1 MTAGSMEGLV
11 LAAVRRAWEEG
22 YQPADVLRVA
32 ARRLDRSDVALLR
45 RVLAAELAT
54 YPPGTVDR
62 RWLRQ
67 VGHEEIRPRDRLPE
81 VSWARGASRAA
92 VLLPL
97 LGSLPRL
104 ERLGPLPGAAVEAA
118 PDGPEVD
125 PRILE
130 RVRALLAKAES
141 TTYPEEAETFT
152 AGAQALMAR
161 HRIAAAMVEARGERR
176 RDAPSAVRVGIDAPY
191 ESAKAT
197 LLTAVAVANR
207 CRTVWTRSLGFCT
220 AVGFAGDLDVVQ
232 TLFMSLL
239 VQATRAMT
247 REGPRV
253 DAHGRTRTRA
263 FRHAFLL
270 AYAHRIGERLAEESS
285 RQEHEA
291 AAEPGGQQLLPVLAA
306 RGAEVD
312 RTLAAPFPRMRH
324 GRSSVVSDAE
334 GWASGRA
341 AADLA
346 DVAPHSGLDA
356 RRS

>member
-1 MTAGSMEGLV
+1 MSAGTTEGLV
-11 LAAVRRAWEEG
+11 LAAVRRAWEDG
-22 YQPADVLRVA
+22 YQPADLLRVA
-32 ARRLDRSDVALLR
+32 ARRLDRPDVALLR

-67 VGHEEIRPRDRLPE
+67 VGDQAIRHPERLPE
-81 VSWARGASRAA
+81 LSWAPVASRAG

-104 ERLGPLPGAAVEAA
+104 ERLGPLPGAAVEDA

-141 TTYPEEAETFT
+141 TTYPDEAETFT

-161 HRIAAAMVEARGERR
+161 YRIAAAMVEARGERR
-176 RDAPSAVRVGIDAPY
+176 RDGPSAVRVGIDAPY
-191 ESAKAT
+191 ESAKVS

-232 TLFMSLL
+232 TLFTSLL

-253 DAHGRTRTRA
+253 DGRGRSRTRA

-270 AYAHRIGERLAEESS
+270 AFAQRIGERLAEESS

-312 RTLAAPFPRMRH
+312 RTLAELFPHLRYS
-324 GRSSVVSDAE
+324 RSSGVSDAE

-346 DVAPHSGLDA
+346 DVGPHPGLDA
-356 RRS
+356 RPS